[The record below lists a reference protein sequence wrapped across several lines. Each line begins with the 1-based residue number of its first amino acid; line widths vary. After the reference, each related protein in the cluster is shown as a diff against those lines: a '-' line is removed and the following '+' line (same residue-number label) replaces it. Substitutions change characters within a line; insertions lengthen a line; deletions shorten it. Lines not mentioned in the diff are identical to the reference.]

1 MEVKMLETLKTWVIG
16 GCAIATVIL
25 ACILP
30 ALAVLSFTGFALAM
44 LFIRKNK

>member
-1 MEVKMLETLKTWVIG
+1 MEVDMLKTLKTWVIG

-44 LFIRKNK
+44 LFMKENK

>member
-1 MEVKMLETLKTWVIG
+1 MEVKMLETLKAWVIG

-44 LFIRKNK
+44 LFIRK